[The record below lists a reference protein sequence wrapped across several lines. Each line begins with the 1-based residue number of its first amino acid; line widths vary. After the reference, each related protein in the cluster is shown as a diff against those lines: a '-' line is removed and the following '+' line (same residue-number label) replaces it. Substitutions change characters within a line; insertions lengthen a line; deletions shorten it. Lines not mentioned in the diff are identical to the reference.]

1 MASHTLNDGP
11 SRFFPVTLILGGPFL
26 VPWMMAAADCLMQT
40 RARLSIYEKKQNGGS
55 DGRFSD
61 WISIYDFH
69 ILLLGFFGLDF
80 ELFFVLCF
88 PKFAGFVL
96 QVFSNTWV
104 PKGTGLPGD
113 HEIRW

>member
-1 MASHTLNDGP
+1 MMVQVGSLGDADADPWRSIFSTMDDGG
-11 SRFFPVTLILGGPFL
+11 SRLSFL
-26 VPWMMAAADCLMQT
+26 QT
-40 RARLSIYEKKQNGGS
+40 RARLSIYAKKQNGGS
-55 DGRFSD
+55 ASRFSD
-61 WISIYDFH
+61 WMNPYDFH

-88 PKFAGFVL
+88 PKFAGFVR